1 MVLLDADGSEEGGI
15 DNEQISFYGFHAV
28 VRH

>member
-15 DNEQISFYGFHAV
+15 DNEQISFYSFYAIT
-28 VRH
+28 RH